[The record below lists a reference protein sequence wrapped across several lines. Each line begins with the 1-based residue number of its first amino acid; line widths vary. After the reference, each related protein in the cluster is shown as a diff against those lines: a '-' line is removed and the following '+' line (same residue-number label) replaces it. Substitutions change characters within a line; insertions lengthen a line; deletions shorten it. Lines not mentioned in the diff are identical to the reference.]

1 MKILIM
7 GLPNSGKTTLAK
19 ALSKELDAPHI
30 NADEIRSLYNDW
42 DFSLEGR
49 IRQSKRISTLAD
61 KSLLKSKYVICD
73 FVCPTKET
81 KDAFGDAFVIWMNTI
96 KHSKYE
102 DTNKIF
108 EQPTKVDV
116 CIFGGLTIKQEVEI
130 IMEFLN
136 GTFCKSN

>member
-19 ALSKELDAPHI
+19 ALSKELNAPHI
-30 NADEIRSLYNDW
+30 NADEIRSLYDDW
-42 DFSLEGR
+42 DFSHEGR
-49 IRQSKRISTLAD
+49 IRQAKRMGMLAD
-61 KSLLKSKYVICD
+61 NTLTQSKYVICD
-73 FVCPTKET
+73 FVCPTKQT
-81 KDAFGDAFVIWMNTI
+81 RNAFGNALVIWMNTI

-108 EQPTKVDV
+108 EQPTNVDI
-116 CIFGGLTIKQEVEI
+116 CIVRGLTIKQEVNI